1 MVLLT
6 KLRLKYCKTHK
17 LSTNK
22 KEMTAAIALE
32 KEMLKK
38 LLSSAHMK
46 EVVNDVRW
54 QKYINTN
61 LITLGINTAL
71 QRKLA
76 KVGFDVLKSL
86 SIEEQLVLLSEVFK
100 QSELLEIKNQCLIFL
115 DQHKK
120 KKLNVTHWP
129 LLKDWVLYVDNWAH
143 SDGLSS
149 VFSLMLQN
157 DLALIY
163 AQLKKWNQS
172 NNPWERRQSLV
183 CLFYYSRTRKHF
195 LSFEQS
201 IALITNLLDDKEYYV
216 QKGLGWALREAS
228 NVYYDYTFDF
238 ILHHAKRLRPAAFSA
253 AIEKLLPHHK
263 EQVKVIRKK
272 KSTF

>member
-1 MVLLT
+1 MATAKDLEQEMRTKLLT
-6 KLRLKYCKTHK
+6 
-17 LSTNK
+17 
-22 KEMTAAIALE
+22 TAN
-32 KEMLKK
+32 
-38 LLSSAHMK
+38 MK
-46 EVVNDVRW
+46 AVVNDLRW
-54 QKYINTN
+54 QKYINTT
-61 LITLGINTAL
+61 LITLGINAAL

-76 KVGFDVLKSL
+76 KQGYDALKFL
-86 SIEEQLVLLSEVFK
+86 TLEEQLVLLSEVFK

-120 KKLNVTHWP
+120 KKLHVTHWP
-129 LLKDWVLYVDNWAH
+129 ILKDWVLYVDNWAH

-149 VFSLMLQN
+149 VFSLMLQHHL
-157 DLALIY
+157 DIIY
-163 AQLKKWNQS
+163 PQLKKWNRS
-172 NNPWERRQSLV
+172 KNPWERRQSLV

-195 LSFEQS
+195 LNFEKS
-201 IALITNLLDDKEYYV
+201 IALITNLLDDEEYYV

-238 ILHHAKRLRPAAFSA
+238 ILQHAKRLKPAAYSA

-263 EQVKVIRKK
+263 AQVKILRKK